1 MKKLMTLMLGLSLI
15 TGTVAVVYG
24 QDTSTTKTK
33 KAKKAK
39 KAPPEGHHQDGLKA
53 LSGYES
59 LGSRVAPCSLRGN
72 PATAVYSPQFAPFPP
87 ALTPGSLRR
96 VTFRNGPAPL
106 LVFTFYML

>member
-1 MKKLMTLMLGLSLI
+1 MYRKFTRNDREDDHGEEGKEGEESEE
-15 TGTVAVVYG
+15 G
-24 QDTSTTKTK
+24 
-33 KAKKAK
+33 
-39 KAPPEGHHQDGLKA
+39 PPEGHHQDGLKA

>member
-39 KAPPEGHHQDGLKA
+39 KAPPKDTTKTG
-53 LSGYES
+53 
-59 LGSRVAPCSLRGN
+59 
-72 PATAVYSPQFAPFPP
+72 
-87 ALTPGSLRR
+87 
-96 VTFRNGPAPL
+96 
-106 LVFTFYML
+106 